1 MLLKSKICLTVL
13 TVYEIIAVCVL
24 HIQRMCDSIFTTTFC
39 DTWFRYF
46 IFCVALPLLVMLILM
61 WIREIVRTHRRRR
74 MIRRARQTVNNV
86 LSSIR
91 GKISENINLQDMEKI
106 ITAAVLVGIKKYADR
121 HPNLR
126 HNINHIMDVAS
137 GDVELDLMATDS
149 EIKPVR
155 RRPGT
160 TRRTKK

>member
-13 TVYEIIAVCVL
+13 TVYEIVAVCVL

-86 LSSIR
+86 LASIR
-91 GKISENINLQDMEKI
+91 GKISENIDLQEQVQI
-106 ITAAVLVGIKKYADR
+106 LKKEYQK
-121 HPNLR
+121 L
-126 HNINHIMDVAS
+126 
-137 GDVELDLMATDS
+137 
-149 EIKPVR
+149 
-155 RRPGT
+155 
-160 TRRTKK
+160 

>member
-1 MLLKSKICLTVL
+1 
-13 TVYEIIAVCVL
+13 
-24 HIQRMCDSIFTTTFC
+24 MCDSIFTTTFC

-91 GKISENINLQDMEKI
+91 GKISENIDLQDMEKI

-126 HNINHIMDVAS
+126 HNVNHIMDVALAS
-137 GDVELDLMATDS
+137 
-149 EIKPVR
+149 VR
-155 RRPGT
+155 QVLALCS
-160 TRRTKK
+160 